1 MAVTDLQFER
11 LQERVRE
18 LEAKLAAVFK
28 PDGVIV
34 LSSEQKITISVGPC
48 RIVLDERSLTIES
61 PVGIKLE
68 ANTVELNAA
77 NLRLNSG
84 APIALNAPIVTAT
97 GIVRC
102 DTIMAT
108 NVIGANY
115 TPGAGNIR

>member
-1 MAVTDLQFER
+1 VAVTDLQFER

-18 LEAKLAAVFK
+18 LEATLAAIVK
-28 PDGVIV
+28 PDGTIV
-34 LSSEQKITISVGPC
+34 LSSQQKITISVGPC
-48 RIVLDERSLTIES
+48 RIVLDENSLTIAS

-68 ANTVELNAA
+68 ANSVELSGAMV
-77 NLRLNSG
+77 RLNSG
-84 APIALNAPIVTAT
+84 APIVLTAPVVSAT